1 MSRTALLLGASG
13 LIGGHCLDLLLA
25 DQAYTQITILTR
37 KVLAR
42 THPKLT
48 QHVVNFDRLGEVA
61 DAFRVQDVFCCLGTT
76 IKTAG
81 SQEAFRKVDFTYPVE
96 SARLAMQ
103 QGAAQFLL
111 VSSLG
116 ADAKSSVF
124 YSRTKGEVERA
135 IAASDLSSVQIFRP
149 SLLLGERTEVRSG
162 ERIAEKVSRALSFLL
177 IGPLRKYRPI
187 EARAVAAAM
196 IAVAKQSANGIHIYE
211 SDRIAQIA
219 GQGNER

>member
-25 DQAYTQITILTR
+25 DKDYTQVTILVR
-37 KVLAR
+37 RSLSR

-48 QHVVNFDRLGEVA
+48 QQVVDFDRLTEVA

-96 SARLAMQ
+96 SARLAVQ
-103 QGAAQFLL
+103 QGATQFLL

-116 ADAKSSVF
+116 ANAKSSVF

-135 IAASDLSSVQIFRP
+135 VAASDLSSVQIFRP
-149 SLLLGERTEVRSG
+149 SLLLGQRAEVRSG
-162 ERIAEKVSRALSFLL
+162 ERMAEKLSRALSFLL
-177 IGPLRKYRPI
+177 VGPLRKYRPI

-196 IAVAKQSANGIHIYE
+196 IAVAKDQRAGIHLYE
-211 SDRIAQIA
+211 SNQIA
-219 GQGNER
+219 EIAPQT